1 MKRFGFLLT
10 LIISLT
16 CMSCNSEKAK
26 FDANLKQTCKS
37 ILQIS
42 NVSEDVM
49 EELLT
54 MYMEFDDEYVEADED
69 GSKVLSKI
77 FDEAQRNGAFDE
89 INQYKDE
96 MMDSFSKMSNPPASR
111 QKCYD
116 DLQQL
121 IDTVNLYV
129 EKITTKPSDGFSF
142 LEGINDTEELVSS
155 ALNSFFEQHVQYLGN
170 IDELFDD
177 IVFKHDAKPAIYPLK
192 DEVM

>member
-54 MYMEFDDEYVEADED
+54 MLSDKVKQNGVVGLAYDESDKPHLYRKQKHSVSAWKKLMKKYGFKPTSSQYVFIKE
-69 GSKVLSKI
+69 
-77 FDEAQRNGAFDE
+77 
-89 INQYKDE
+89 
-96 MMDSFSKMSNPPASR
+96 
-111 QKCYD
+111 
-116 DLQQL
+116 
-121 IDTVNLYV
+121 
-129 EKITTKPSDGFSF
+129 
-142 LEGINDTEELVSS
+142 
-155 ALNSFFEQHVQYLGN
+155 
-170 IDELFDD
+170 
-177 IVFKHDAKPAIYPLK
+177 
-192 DEVM
+192 